1 MASSISQEEYG
12 AVWSLSTKKEN
23 TDAIVGAIF
32 PISKF
37 HANRFL
43 KDKKTVFVKFT
54 RFRQLKKG
62 SKIIF
67 YVSGQKLLIGEG
79 TIENIELLDTET
91 AWSRYNQQI
100 FLTEEEYENYVGT
113 SPVTCENRKATYI
126 TLFTLKNL
134 KRLASPTKPAKPM
147 TPSGCYVTKEE
158 YKSMQPT

>member
-1 MASSISQEEYG
+1 MSI
-12 AVWSLSTKKEN
+12 KKVN
-23 TDAIVGAIF
+23 VDTIIGAIF

-43 KDKKTVFVKFT
+43 KGKKTIFVKFT

-67 YVSGQKLLIGEG
+67 YVSGEKLLTGEG
-79 TIENIELLDTET
+79 TVENIEVLDAVT
-91 AWSRYNQQI
+91 AWNRYNQQI
-100 FLTEEEYENYVGT
+100 FLTKEEFENYVGT
-113 SPVTCENRKATYI
+113 SPITCENRKASYI

-134 KRLASPTKPAKPM
+134 KRLGIPTKPAKPM

-158 YKSMQPT
+158 YKSWLGA